1 MEFVNYFNETSGVR
15 YSRMME
21 CLLTSSF
28 QALVVGELWKEE
40 KWVYSILLVCQLATF
55 VQDTVAMARSALPK
69 VRVLVF

>member
-1 MEFVNYFNETSGVR
+1 
-15 YSRMME
+15 MMR

-55 VQDTVAMARSALPK
+55 VQDTVAMAPASSSEVAGVGVVAATRPWSSQPS
-69 VRVLVF
+69 